1 MPRTIVLTS
10 TFLRHQFL
18 INTVAERMDL
28 VGVWQEKKNFQP
40 EKAAENDD
48 DLKVIREHFASRDR
62 SEEQYFGKDAA
73 LRLRPTTLHRKIQ
86 NGMIND
92 PGELA
97 QMIALKPEV
106 VLVFGTGILRDA
118 VIAAFDGNIINIH
131 LGLSPY
137 YRGSGTNFWPLVNG
151 EPEYVG
157 ATIHYI
163 DAGIDTGPMIAHAR
177 PMMTETDG
185 PHDLG
190 NKTIV
195 AAADAQIKAAMMH
208 VKKRL
213 PAVPQ
218 QGEGKLYKNKDLNA
232 DAVRRM
238 QENFKRG
245 MIRGY
250 LAHKEARDSK
260 LKLLTLPM
268 A

>member
-1 MPRTIVLTS
+1 MPRTLVLTS

-28 VGVWQEKKNFQP
+28 VGVWQEEKNFQP
-40 EKAAENDD
+40 EKAAGNED
-48 DLKVIREHFASRDR
+48 DLRVIQEHFTSRDR
-62 SEEQYFGKDAA
+62 SEEKYFGEHAS
-73 LRLRPTTLHRKIQ
+73 LRLKQGTLHRKIP

-92 PGELA
+92 PRELE

-106 VLVFGTGILRDA
+106 ILVFGTGILRDA
-118 VIAAFDGNIINIH
+118 VLAAFDGNILNIH

-177 PMMTETDG
+177 PSMEEADG
-185 PHDLG
+185 SHDLG
-190 NKTIV
+190 NKTII
-195 AAADAQIKAAMMH
+195 AAADVQIQAAIMH
-208 VKKRL
+208 TQKRL
-213 PAVPQ
+213 PAAPQ
-218 QGEGKLYKNKDLNA
+218 EGEGKLYKHKDFHA
-232 DAVRRM
+232 DAVRKM
-238 QENFKRG
+238 HQNFKNG
-245 MIRGY
+245 MIREY
-250 LAHKEARDSK
+250 LAHKKERDAK
-260 LKLLTLPM
+260 IKLLTLPS